1 MNTFLPEK
9 ETLWSELIAYQYQQ
23 RSKVGQREFAEKV
36 EEKDQ
41 GTLPV
46 CSLCVAYGIH
56 KP

>member
-1 MNTFLPEK
+1 MYAQEHLDFP
-9 ETLWSELIAYQYQQ
+9 ELIAYQYQQ